1 MTVIKIVIMARRTCL
16 LSSNQD
22 SHVKCLSWF
31 VLVLCLFYAVNDRG
45 LPAQAVRLC
54 VFGTCCPRYT
64 GIMHDFDQQGP
75 GGQTHIWVTVC
86 L

>member
-1 MTVIKIVIMARRTCL
+1 MVRYTS
-16 LSSNQD
+16 LSCGNQD
-22 SHVKCLSWF
+22 SYVLCLPVV